1 MGENKTKNMDSTYFG
16 RQRTILKAFFF
27 TLYVSRSCYACKDS
41 WWPVSYRN

>member
-27 TLYVSRSCYACKDS
+27 YIVCIKKLLCM
-41 WWPVSYRN
+41 